1 VLLCR
6 DMFLK
11 FFRSNIRKP
20 RSFIFLIAI
29 ILFIV
34 FLVWGSLKVVNS
46 LKAKS
51 QLRDQE
57 AYQARFT
64 YKDYTIVKGD
74 VIVAIL
80 QKEAMLD
87 YATTTKI
94 IDSINKTQK
103 GLQIKEG
110 HTIKFIYFDGVFQGL
125 TYDIDDKKFIKV
137 TVANGNV
144 NSVVEDIP
152 YTVEV
157 VVNKGTI
164 TTSFYA
170 DGVAVG
176 LTPRVI
182 MELAG
187 VFAWDIDFVNSL
199 YEGDNFYLVYE
210 KLIRDGEAV
219 GTRDILAARF
229 TNDGTDYYAYRV
241 VDEKGNIK
249 YYAEN
254 GDAKKRLLLKT
265 PLNFKRISS
274 QFTRSRK
281 HPVTGAWRAHKGI
294 DLAASTGTPVESVGD
309 GVVTYAGNNG
319 GYGKFIKINHGQGF
333 ATAYAHLSKIY
344 IKNGAR
350 VTQGQ
355 LIGAVGTTGTSTGP
369 HLHYEMH
376 KNGTV
381 VHPFN
386 TEVPKDVPI
395 PKDLKPQL
403 AETVAEYK
411 NQLD

>member
-1 VLLCR
+1 MGRPKIVILTLLLIG
-6 DMFLK
+6 FLAWGGFVFTK
-11 FFRSNIRKP
+11 KLQIRIAERKVAEYNI
-20 RSFIFLIAI
+20 
-29 ILFIV
+29 
-34 FLVWGSLKVVNS
+34 
-46 LKAKS
+46 
-51 QLRDQE
+51 
-57 AYQARFT
+57 RFT

-74 VIVAIL
+74 VIVSIL
-80 QKEAMLD
+80 QKEVMLD
-87 YATTTKI
+87 YDTTTKI
-94 IDSINKTQK
+94 IDSINKAQK

-110 HTIKFIYFDGVFQGL
+110 EKIKFIYFDGIFQGL
-125 TYDIDDKKFIKV
+125 SYDINDEKFIKV
-137 TVANGNV
+137 SVANGNV

-164 TTSFYA
+164 ATSFYA

-210 KLIRDGEAV
+210 KLIRDGTAV

-229 TNDGTDYYAYRV
+229 TNNGTDYYAYRV

-344 IKNGAR
+344 VKNGAR
-350 VTQGQ
+350 VVQGQ

-376 KNGTV
+376 KNGAV

-395 PKDLKPQL
+395 AETYKKQL
-403 AETVAEYK
+403 EETVAEYK
-411 NQLD
+411 GKLN

>member
-1 VLLCR
+1 MCPKIF
-6 DMFLK
+6 DSK
-11 FFRSNIRKP
+11 FIKKILFV
-20 RSFIFLIAI
+20 LIAI
-29 ILFIV
+29 ITVSLC
-34 FLVWGSLKVVNS
+34 VWGITSSVENYKIKIEDRKQAEYN
-46 LKAKS
+46 
-51 QLRDQE
+51 
-57 AYQARFT
+57 ARFT
-64 YKDYTIVKGD
+64 YKDYKIVKGD
-74 VIVAIL
+74 VIVSIL
-80 QKEAMLD
+80 QKEAELD
-87 YATTTKI
+87 YDVTTKI
-94 IDSINKTQK
+94 IDSINKTHK
-103 GLQIKEG
+103 GLTIKEG
-110 HTIKFIYFDGVFQGL
+110 NNITFLYFDGIFHGL
-125 TYDIDDKKFIKV
+125 TYDIDDKKTIKV
-137 TVANGNV
+137 SIENGNI
-144 NSVVEDIP
+144 NSAVEDII
-152 YTVEV
+152 YEVEIV
-157 VVNKGTI
+157 SKNSTI
-164 TTSFYA
+164 TTSFYT

-199 YEGDNFYLVYE
+199 YEGDSFSLVYE

-229 TNDGTDYYAYRV
+229 TNDGIEYYAYRI

-265 PLNFKRISS
+265 PLNFRRISS

-294 DLAASTGTPVESVGD
+294 DLAAATGTPVETVGD
-309 GVVTYAGNNG
+309 GVVTFAGNNG

-333 ATAYAHLSKIY
+333 ATAYAHLSRIY
-344 IKNGAR
+344 IKKGAR

-355 LIGAVGTTGTSTGP
+355 LIGAVGTTGVSTGP

-376 KNGTV
+376 KNNQV

-395 PKDLKPQL
+395 PQELKSQL
-403 AETVAEYK
+403 AEIVATYK
-411 NQLD
+411 SQLN

>member
-1 VLLCR
+1 MRLRNLHN
-6 DMFLK
+6 K
-11 FFRSNIRKP
+11 FTKK
-20 RSFIFLIAI
+20 
-29 ILFIV
+29 ILFVSITV
-34 FLVWGSLKVVNS
+34 VIAFLCVWGITSS
-46 LKAKS
+46 AKNYKIKTEERK
-51 QLRDQE
+51 QAEYD
-57 AYQARFT
+57 ARFAH
-64 YKDYTIVKGD
+64 KDYTIVKGD
-74 VIVAIL
+74 VIVSIL
-80 QKEAMLD
+80 QKEAGLD
-87 YATTTKI
+87 YDTTTKI
-94 IDSINKTQK
+94 IDSLNKTHK
-103 GLQIKEG
+103 GLKIKEG
-110 HTIKFIYFDGVFQGL
+110 NKITFIYFDGIFQGL
-125 TYDIDDKKFIKV
+125 TYDIDDKKLIKV
-137 TVANGNV
+137 SVENGNI
-144 NSVVEDIP
+144 NSAVEEIA
-152 YTVEV
+152 YEVEIV
-157 VVNKGTI
+157 ASEGTI
-164 TTSFYA
+164 VTSFYA

-199 YEGDNFYLVYE
+199 YEGDSFSLVYE

-229 TNDGTDYYAYRV
+229 TNDGTEYYAYRV

-274 QFTRSRK
+274 QFTRSRR

-344 IKNGAR
+344 IKNGTR

-355 LIGAVGTTGTSTGP
+355 LIGAVGTTGVSTGP

-376 KNGTV
+376 KNGQV

-386 TEVPKDVPI
+386 TEVPKDVPV
-395 PKDLKPQL
+395 PKELKEQL
-403 AETVAEYK
+403 AETVAKYK
-411 NQLD
+411 ETLH

>member
-1 VLLCR
+1 MYAKFLLN
-6 DMFLK
+6 K
-11 FFRSNIRKP
+11 FTRKT
-20 RSFIFLIAI
+20 ILALI
-29 ILFIV
+29 IV
-34 FLVWGSLKVVNS
+34 AAGAFLVWGVIASIKNYEN
-46 LKAKS
+46 KIEDRKQA
-51 QLRDQE
+51 E
-57 AYQARFT
+57 YQARFT
-64 YKDYTIVKGD
+64 YKDYIIVKGD
-74 VIVAIL
+74 VVVSIL
-80 QKEAMLD
+80 QKEAGLD
-87 YATTTKI
+87 YDTTKKI

-110 HTIKFIYFDGVFQGL
+110 SIITFIYFDGIFQGL

-137 TVANGNV
+137 TVENGNV

-229 TNDGTDYYAYRV
+229 TNEGTDYYAYRV

-309 GVVTYAGNNG
+309 GTVTYAGNNG

-376 KNGTV
+376 KNGSV

-395 PKDLKPQL
+395 SKELKTQL
-403 AETVAEYK
+403 AEIVEKYK
-411 NQLD
+411 NQLN

>member
-1 VLLCR
+1 MYAKFLLNKFTRKVILVL
-6 DMFLK
+6 
-11 FFRSNIRKP
+11 
-20 RSFIFLIAI
+20 I
-29 ILFIV
+29 IV
-34 FLVWGSLKVVNS
+34 TVGTFLVWGFIASIKNY
-46 LKAKS
+46 KNKIEDRKQA
-51 QLRDQE
+51 E
-57 AYQARFT
+57 YQARFT
-64 YKDYTIVKGD
+64 YKDYIIVKGD
-74 VIVAIL
+74 VVVSIL
-80 QKEAMLD
+80 QKEAGLD
-87 YATTTKI
+87 YDTTTKI
-94 IDSINKTQK
+94 IDSINQTQK

-110 HTIKFIYFDGVFQGL
+110 HKITFIYFDGIFQGL
-125 TYDIDDKKFIKV
+125 SYDIDDKKFIKV
-137 TVANGNV
+137 NVENGNV
-144 NSVVEDIP
+144 NSVVQDIP

-164 TTSFYA
+164 ATSFYA

-210 KLIRDGEAV
+210 KLIREGTAV

-229 TNDGTDYYAYRV
+229 TNEGTDYYAYRV

-309 GVVTYAGNNG
+309 GTVTYAGNNG

-333 ATAYAHLSKIY
+333 ATAYAHLSKINV
-344 IKNGAR
+344 KNGAR

-376 KNGTV
+376 KNGSV

-395 PKDLKPQL
+395 SKELKSQL
-403 AETVAEYK
+403 AEVVEKYK
-411 NQLD
+411 NQLN

>member
-1 VLLCR
+1 MYAKILQNKLA
-6 DMFLK
+6 K
-11 FFRSNIRKP
+11 N
-20 RSFIFLIAI
+20 IFLILTI
-29 ILFIV
+29 IGFGIL
-34 FLVWGSLKVVNS
+34 LVWGVVASIKNF
-46 LKAKS
+46 KNKIEDRKQA
-51 QLRDQE
+51 E
-57 AYQARFT
+57 YQSRFT

-80 QKEAMLD
+80 QKEAELD
-87 YATTTKI
+87 YDTTTKI

-110 HTIKFIYFDGVFQGL
+110 HEIKFIYFDGIFQGFS
-125 TYDIDDKKFIKV
+125 YDIDDKKFIKV
-137 TVANGNV
+137 TVENGNV

-164 TTSFYA
+164 ATSFYA

-210 KLIRDGEAV
+210 KLIRDGNAV

-376 KNGTV
+376 KHGTV

-395 PKDLKPQL
+395 AEKYKSQL

-411 NQLD
+411 KQIN